1 MNIPSELDGAKIIL
15 YTRNSISNE
24 FRTVGLLND
33 NNEVFDEIPITA
45 MAICK
50 YEGGNEYY
58 LFSCNLNGEV
68 VGDFNHDT
76 LEEAKESAKFNHNV
90 GDEDWFTL

>member
-1 MNIPSELDGAKIIL
+1 MKIPSEMDGAKVLL
-15 YTRNSISNE
+15 YTKNSISNE
-24 FRTVGLLND
+24 YGTVGLLNE
-33 NNEVFDEIPITA
+33 NNEIFDEIQITA

-58 LFSCNLNGEV
+58 LFSCDLNWEV
-68 VGDFNHDT
+68 VGDFDHDT

-90 GDEDWFTL
+90 NYDDWIAL